1 METLQTLISQL
12 HFSLSVSQMIISLGI
27 VALAAIWGRIRIGA
41 YISLG
46 ICAYWV
52 YAANKAVFF
61 EMALA
66 NAYGLITTVFVAMFL
81 GFLLFYSW
89 VSPSSSR

>member
-41 YISLG
+41 FLSLG
-46 ICAYWV
+46 TFAYWE
-52 YAANKAVFF
+52 YTANKAVLFQL
-61 EMALA
+61 ALA
-66 NAYGLITTVFVAMFL
+66 NAYGLITTVFVAMVL

-89 VSPSSSR
+89 VAPSSSR

>member
-12 HFSLSVSQMIISLGI
+12 HFSLSMSQMIISLGI

-46 ICAYWV
+46 IFTYWV
-52 YAANKAVFF
+52 YAANKAVLFQ
-61 EMALA
+61 MAMS
-66 NAYGLITTVFVAMFL
+66 NAYGIITTVFAGMFL

>member
-1 METLQTLISQL
+1 MEALQALASELQ
-12 HFSLSVSQMIISLGI
+12 FSLSMSQMIISFGI
-27 VALAAIWGRIRIGA
+27 LAFGAIWGRMKAGVL
-41 YISLG
+41 ISLG
-46 ICAYWV
+46 TFTYWV

-81 GFLLFYSW
+81 GFMLFYSW
-89 VSPSSSR
+89 ASPSSSR